1 MLDMIYIFF
10 SNVPF
15 LCIQLVLVNP
25 GSEVMKKLNKSKFQ
39 NHLGQRW
46 IYLTVEEAVGACNF
60 NLRPRTDLKKDES
73 EGWNNV

>member
-1 MLDMIYIFF
+1 M
-10 SNVPF
+10 
-15 LCIQLVLVNP
+15 QLVLVNP

-39 NHLGQRW
+39 NHLGERW

-60 NLRPRTDLKKDES
+60 NLRTRTNLKKDES